1 MKYDDVKYADLKFKK
16 DKIACIRERVGTS
29 QTWALKALT
38 RIFEMQTA
46 EEQATEDTREH
57 NGVGFTGV
65 DAEILSSFA
74 KQVLKGRNM
83 SPKQMAIIY
92 KKMPKYAKQLVML
105 AEEEK
110 IKVWNTLKNGVPT
123 NHVGA

>member
-1 MKYDDVKYADLKFKK
+1 
-16 DKIACIRERVGTS
+16 
-29 QTWALKALT
+29 
-38 RIFEMQTA
+38 
-46 EEQATEDTREH
+46 
-57 NGVGFTGV
+57 
-65 DAEILSSFA
+65 
-74 KQVLKGRNM
+74 
-83 SPKQMAIIY
+83 MAIIY